1 MGKRNNEL
9 LWEQFQP
16 APEQDEENP
25 GVALGDDDAWGN
37 RSEADA
43 HQKRLL
49 SEAAGVGIGEWY
61 E

>member
-16 APEQDEENP
+16 APEPDEENS
-25 GVALGDDDAWGN
+25 GVALWDDDAWGN
-37 RSEADA
+37 RNEADP

-49 SEAAGVGIGEWY
+49 SEAAGVGIGEWN
-61 E
+61 